1 MEMIE
6 NRTFEEIA
14 VGDRASA
21 DHLLTAQDIALF
33 AAMSG
38 DVNPAH
44 MDAEYANST
53 MFEGIIG
60 HGMWGASLISAVL
73 GTELPGPGAIYL
85 SQTLK
90 FKKPVRLGD
99 RVTAEVAVRE
109 KRDGRRVVFDC
120 ECRNQEG
127 EVVIA
132 GEAVVLAPED
142 KVRRPAVAK
151 PEAFVHENAV
161 RLKALIEKAK
171 DRAPVRAGVVHPVN
185 ALTLNGVA
193 GAMAENLIAPV
204 LIGPQAK
211 IEAAAAEAG
220 FDLGPC
226 EIIDV
231 PHSHAAAD
239 AAVELA
245 RAGKIDVLMKGALHT
260 DEIMGAV
267 VASKTGLR
275 TERRISHVYVMDTP
289 AYEKLIFMT
298 DAAINI
304 APDLED
310 KRDIVQNAVDLA
322 LALGVERPKAA
333 ILSAVETVYPK
344 LQSTIDAAALCKMA
358 DRGQIAGGVL
368 DGPLAFDNAISPA
381 AAAAK
386 GIASPVAGHAD
397 ILLVPDIE
405 AGNML
410 AKQLDYLAGAVA
422 AGIALGARV
431 PVILTSRAEGTLART
446 AASAVAKLY
455 HYARHDALKP
465 PKAS

>member
-109 KRDGRRVVFDC
+109 KREGRRVVFDC

-193 GAMAENLIAPV
+193 GAMAENLIAPL

-211 IEAAAAEAG
+211 IEAAAEEAG

-260 DEIMGAV
+260 DEIMGSV

-422 AGIALGARV
+422 AGIVLGARV

>member
-109 KRDGRRVVFDC
+109 KREGRRVVFDC

-132 GEAVVLAPED
+132 GEAVVLAPKD

-151 PEAFVHENAV
+151 PEAFVHENAA

-204 LIGPQAK
+204 LIGPKAK
-211 IEAAAAEAG
+211 IEAAAEEAG
-220 FDLGPC
+220 FNLGPC

-358 DRGQIAGGVL
+358 DRGQITGGVL

-386 GIASPVAGHAD
+386 GIVSPVAGHAD